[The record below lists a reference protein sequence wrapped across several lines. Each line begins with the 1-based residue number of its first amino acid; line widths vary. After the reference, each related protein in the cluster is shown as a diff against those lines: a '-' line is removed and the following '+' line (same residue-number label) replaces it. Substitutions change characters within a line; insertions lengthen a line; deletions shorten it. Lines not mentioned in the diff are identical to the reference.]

1 MIRLVESPADAAR
14 FQAAL
19 AGRTDPVAVETAVRF
34 AAFHRLPGSGWRFY
48 TGGEGEE
55 PFALAVRGA
64 SALLTGSAE
73 GEETAL
79 LLNFLQA
86 RRLKTARPDPL
97 PGWRRDAAFHVFYA
111 PAEGPVARPLP
122 EGPVARPLPEGFV
135 LNEAPSLLGVTEF
148 LWGGESMAAPHDR
161 RSTDTFYSE
170 ICTMRNRGLA
180 QIWTLEEKG
189 VTAATAG
196 AYAITENA
204 ALLSAVETAPAFR
217 GKGCAGALVCAL
229 ARELCGQG
237 KAVCLVARP
246 GVEGFY
252 EKLGFE
258 QRGLTYGH
266 TAPEND

>member
-1 MIRLVESPADAAR
+1 MRLVESPADAAR
-14 FQAAL
+14 FAAAL
-19 AGRTDPVAVETAVRF
+19 ADAQDPVAVETAVRF
-34 AAFHRLPGSGWRFY
+34 AAFSGLPGSGWKFY

-55 PFALAVRGA
+55 PFALAVRGG
-64 SALLTGSAE
+64 SALLCGSAD
-73 GEETAL
+73 GEEAAL
-79 LLNFLQA
+79 LLKVLGVQ
-86 RRLKTARPDPL
+86 RLKTARPDPL
-97 PGWRRDAAFHVFYA
+97 PGWRQDAAFRVFHA
-111 PAEGPVARPLP
+111 PAGGPK
-122 EGPVARPLPEGFV
+122 ARPLPEGFW

-148 LWGGESMAAPHDR
+148 LWGGESMTAHHDR

-180 QIWTLEEKG
+180 EIWTLEESG

-196 AYAITENA
+196 AYAVTGNA

-229 ARELCGQG
+229 ARRFCEQG

-266 TAPEND
+266 AAPEND

>member
-1 MIRLVESPADAAR
+1 MIRLVESAADIAR
-14 FQAAL
+14 FRSAL
-19 AGRTDPVAVETAVRF
+19 ADSSDPVAVETAVRF
-34 AAFHRLPGSGWRFY
+34 AAFSGLRGSGWKFY
-48 TGGEGEE
+48 TGGEGE
-55 PFALAVRGA
+55 PSFALAVRGA
-64 SALLTGSAE
+64 SALLCGSAD
-73 GEETAL
+73 GEEVAL
-79 LLNFLQA
+79 MLKVLGA

-97 PGWRRDAAFHVFYA
+97 PGWRQDAVFHVFHA
-111 PAEGPVARPLP
+111 PAGGPQAK
-122 EGPVARPLPEGFV
+122 PLPEGFW
-135 LNEAPSLLGVTEF
+135 LNETPSLLGVTEF
-148 LWGGESMAAPHDR
+148 LWGGESMSAPHDR

-180 QIWTLEEKG
+180 QIWTLEESG

-217 GKGCAGALVCAL
+217 RKGCAGALVCAL
-229 ARELCGQG
+229 ARRLCGQG

-266 TAPEND
+266 AAPEND

>member
-1 MIRLVESPADAAR
+1 MIRLVENAADAAR

-19 AGRTDPVAVETAVRF
+19 ADAQDPVAVETAVRF
-34 AAFHRLPGSGWRFY
+34 AAFSGLPGSGWKFY
-48 TGGEGEE
+48 TGEEGEE

-73 GEETAL
+73 GEEVAL

-86 RRLKTARPDPL
+86 RRLKTARPEPL
-97 PGWRRDAAFHVFYA
+97 PGWRQDAVFHVFHA
-111 PAEGPVARPLP
+111 PAGGPK
-122 EGPVARPLPEGFV
+122 ARPLPEGFR

-229 ARELCGQG
+229 ARKLCGQG

-266 TAPEND
+266 AAPEND

>member
-1 MIRLVESPADAAR
+1 MIRLVENAADAAR

-19 AGRTDPVAVETAVRF
+19 ADAQDPVAVETAVRF
-34 AAFHRLPGSGWRFY
+34 AAFSGLPGSGWKFY
-48 TGGEGEE
+48 TGGKGEE

-73 GEETAL
+73 GEEVAL

-86 RRLKTARPDPL
+86 RRLKTARPEPL
-97 PGWRRDAAFHVFYA
+97 PGWRQNAVFHVFHA
-111 PAEGPVARPLP
+111 PAGGPK
-122 EGPVARPLPEGFV
+122 ARPLPEGFL

-266 TAPEND
+266 AAPEND

>member
-1 MIRLVESPADAAR
+1 MIRLVENAADAAR

-19 AGRTDPVAVETAVRF
+19 GDAQDPVAAETAVRF
-34 AAFHRLPGSGWRFY
+34 AAFSGLPGSGWKFY
-48 TGGEGEE
+48 TGGEGEK

-64 SALLTGSAE
+64 SALLTGSAK
-73 GEETAL
+73 GEEVAL

-86 RRLKTARPDPL
+86 RRLKTARPEPL
-97 PGWRRDAAFHVFYA
+97 PGWRQDAVFHVFHA
-111 PAEGPVARPLP
+111 PAGGPK
-122 EGPVARPLPEGFV
+122 ARPLPEGFR

-229 ARELCGQG
+229 ARKLCGQG

-266 TAPEND
+266 AAPEND

>member
-1 MIRLVESPADAAR
+1 MRLVESPADAAR
-14 FQAAL
+14 FAAAL
-19 AGRTDPVAVETAVRF
+19 ADAQDPVAVETAVRF
-34 AAFHRLPGSGWRFY
+34 AAFSGLPGSGWKFY
-48 TGGEGEE
+48 TGGEGEA

-64 SALLTGSAE
+64 SALLTGSAD
-73 GEETAL
+73 GEEAAL
-79 LLNFLQA
+79 LLKVLGA

-97 PGWRRDAAFHVFYA
+97 PGWRQDAAFHVFHA
-111 PAEGPVARPLP
+111 PAG
-122 EGPVARPLPEGFV
+122 GTKARPLPEGFV

-148 LWGGESMAAPHDR
+148 LWGGESMTAPHDR

-170 ICTMRNRGLA
+170 ICAMRNRGLA
-180 QIWTLEEKG
+180 EIWTLEQNG

-196 AYAITENA
+196 AYAVTENA

-217 GKGCAGALVCAL
+217 GRGCAGARVCAL
-229 ARELCGQG
+229 ARRFGGQG

-252 EKLGFE
+252 ETLGFE

-266 TAPEND
+266 AAPEND

>member
-1 MIRLVESPADAAR
+1 MIRLVESAADIAR
-14 FQAAL
+14 FRSAL
-19 AGRTDPVAVETAVRF
+19 ADSSDPVAVETAVRF
-34 AAFHRLPGSGWRFY
+34 AAFSGLPGSGWKFY
-48 TGGEGEE
+48 TGGEGE
-55 PFALAVRGA
+55 PSFALAARGA
-64 SALLTGSAE
+64 SALLCGSAD
-73 GEETAL
+73 GEEVAL
-79 LLNFLQA
+79 MLKVLGA
-86 RRLKTARPDPL
+86 RRLKTAQPDPL
-97 PGWRRDAAFHVFYA
+97 PGWRQDAVFHVFHA
-111 PAEGPVARPLP
+111 PAGGPQAK
-122 EGPVARPLPEGFV
+122 PLPEGFW

-148 LWGGESMAAPHDR
+148 LWGGESMSAPHDR

-180 QIWTLEEKG
+180 EIWTLEESG

-196 AYAITENA
+196 AYAIIENA

-217 GKGCAGALVCAL
+217 RKGCAGALVCAL
-229 ARELCGQG
+229 ARRLCGQG

-266 TAPEND
+266 AAPEND